1 MNHKVFIPV
10 TDEMLYEHPE
20 LITAP
25 LRPYQV
31 DNPCFHW
38 MATIESPEDSMN
50 EPRVNMRFD
59 HRTPLNEIRSGEIRT
74 LAPSSISHSVS
85 HPRDKTRAL
94 VEVRA

>member
-10 TDEMLYEHPE
+10 TDEMLYDHPE

-38 MATIESPEDSMN
+38 KATIESPEDSKN

-59 HRTPLNEIRSGEIRT
+59 HHTPLGEIRNIV
-74 LAPSSISHSVS
+74 APTVAPTAARSVS
-85 HPRDKTRAL
+85 HPRNKTRDL
-94 VEVRA
+94 VEVRV